1 MIHVHI
7 LLLSAL
13 FCLKATFVTAQP
25 IPTLTWNS
33 YTQLPAQST
42 LGHQPGVAGAF
53 TGVIGDNLLVAGG
66 ANFPYGMPLS

>member
-25 IPTLTWNS
+25 IPTLTWNL

-42 LGHQPGVAGAF
+42 LGHQQVLQEHSPE
-53 TGVIGDNLLVAGG
+53 
-66 ANFPYGMPLS
+66 